1 MEIFTDVEKHILEA
15 TAKRYKWIA
24 RDKNGRLYVYDTKP
38 YKDEGYGVFRLAEF
52 SNGFLF
58 NECVSDVL
66 FKNVTWENSP
76 IQYRNNELLTPKE
89 REYLKFVF
97 RPFASDILCVQK
109 RQSHIIDDIEYIDAV
124 TYKDRKT
131 SSISF
136 PYFKKGTMYKGMKP
150 EKSYTLKELGII
162 YNE

>member
-1 MEIFTDVEKHILEA
+1 MEIFTDVEEHILEA
-15 TAKRYKWIA
+15 TDKRYEWIA
-24 RDKNGRLYVYDTKP
+24 RDENGCLYIYDTKP
-38 YKDEGYGVFRLAEF
+38 YKDEGFGFF
-52 SNGFLF
+52 SAKFSSGFLF

-76 IQYRNNELLTPKE
+76 IQYRNNELLTSKE

-97 RPFASDILCVQK
+97 KPFASDIVYVQK

-124 TYKDRKT
+124 TYKDGKT

-162 YNE
+162 YHE

>member
-1 MEIFTDVEKHILEA
+1 MEIFTDIEKRILER
-15 TAKRYKWIA
+15 TNKSYKWIA
-24 RDKNGRLYVYDTKP
+24 RDKNGFLYIYDTKP
-38 YKDEGYGVFRLAEF
+38 YKDEGYGYF
-52 SNGFLF
+52 SAKFGNGFLL

-97 RPFASDILCVQK
+97 KPFASNITYVEKTSEKMNADT
-109 RQSHIIDDIEYIDAV
+109 EYIKV
-124 TYKDRKT
+124 HIYKDC
-131 SSISF
+131 SILF
-136 PYFKKGTMYKGMKP
+136 PNFKKGIMYKGMKP
-150 EKSYTLKELGII
+150 KTKYTLGELGIK